1 MQMNS
6 FDWIVIGAGITGAAL
21 SYELAK
27 QGLSVLLL
35 EQDAQSRSATRF
47 SYGGIAYWSGTTKL
61 TRTLCAEGI
70 AIYRSLTAELEA
82 ETQFREVDLLLTIP
96 PEADLQAAAEFYSQF
111 ALPPQ
116 LLDVAAACE
125 LEPLLNPAAIGG
137 ALTVKH
143 GHIDTQTTTEAYIQ
157 AFQRLGGKV
166 QIDRLTQLLWGKDQR
181 VTGVAC
187 PNARYTCANVAICA
201 GAWSRSLLKTAGIPV
216 PIYFTQGEVIDVPS
230 PEIRL
235 HTIVMPAET
244 KRFQLE
250 AAATAP
256 ERDALWDEPGQEA
269 APSIL
274 DAGAVQFQD
283 GRLRIGQISRT
294 LTDRDAAIDAVAS
307 EQQLRSEVGNILPAL
322 QSLPGTWQQCAIAFS
337 RDRLPLVGAVPKVAG
352 VHLFS
357 GFSNPLAIVPPLAR
371 RFAVQ
376 AAGQPNDLLKQLLP
390 ERFLPQ
396 LTTP

>member
-1 MQMNS
+1 MNS
-6 FDWIVIGAGITGAAL
+6 FDWIVVGAGITGAAL

-61 TRTLCAEGI
+61 TRILCAEGI
-70 AIYRSLTAELEA
+70 AIYRSLSAELEGD
-82 ETQFREVDLLLTIP
+82 TQFREVDLLLTIP
-96 PEADLQAAAEFYSQF
+96 PEADPQAAAEFYSQF

-143 GHIDTQTTTEAYIQ
+143 GHIDTQATAEAYIQ
-157 AFQRLGGKV
+157 TFQRLGGKM
-166 QIDRLTQLLWGKDQR
+166 QIDRLTQLVREENQR
-181 VTGVAC
+181 VTGVTC
-187 PNARYTCANVAICA
+187 MNATYACANVAICA
-201 GAWSRSLLKTAGIPV
+201 GAWSRSLLKAAGIPV
-216 PIYFTQGEVIDVPS
+216 PIYFTQGELIDVPS

-235 HTIVMPAET
+235 QTIVMPAET

-256 ERDALWDEPGQEA
+256 ELTSLWDEPGYEV
-269 APSIL
+269 APPIL

-294 LTDRDAAIDAVAS
+294 LTDRDAVVDASAS
-307 EQQLRSEVGNILPAL
+307 EQQLRSEVGKILPAL

-337 RDRLPLVGAVPKVAG
+337 HDRLPLIGAVSEGAG

-371 RFAVQ
+371 RFAAQ
-376 AAGQPNDLLKQLLP
+376 ATGQPDDLLRQLSP
-390 ERFLPQ
+390 ERWVLPQ